1 MTILDR
7 ISEAMLARKRQE
19 QERLE
24 QVARARAEELEK
36 FKVSGIPEQ
45 IERLIIEKIAK
56 SGWLPKSVHITVEVG
71 SFESQSVYDW
81 LKSVGLIADVYSSIK
96 GDGFLSLQIALNG
109 FDCTISADSVGADI
123 ELDFRSVE

>member
-7 ISEAMLARKRQE
+7 ISEAVLARKREE

-24 QVARARAEELEK
+24 QIARVRAEELEK

-45 IERLIIEKIAK
+45 IERLIIEQIAE
-56 SGWLPKSVHITVEVG
+56 SRWLPKFVQITVEVG
-71 SFESQSVYDW
+71 SFGSQSVYDW

-96 GDGFLSLQIALNG
+96 GNGFLSLQIALND

-123 ELDFRSVE
+123 ELDFRSVK